1 MSDGTL
7 GPGIPATPGTPP
19 PGTSPAGPTRSTTFG
34 PSALLTPANG
44 ITVIRLLATPVVIVL
59 ILRWGAN
66 WFTFVFGGLLAM
78 SDGIDGWLA
87 RKQGTTR
94 SGAFLDPLADKAV
107 VLGALVALVAK
118 GIVWWLPVA
127 VIAVREV
134 AMSIYRSVVGRH
146 GISIPA
152 RNSAKF
158 KTLVQDIAIGMC
170 LAPPLAGHWTLLNGA
185 MWVAAVLTVFTGAQY
200 LVDGRRAAAERAA
213 AGPAAVTRLRPGGLS
228 GRARSRSWRSVP
240 SSCSGRSPTPTRSGW
255 VSSSPHSAS
264 RRTSTRPW
272 GTTTSASS
280 SPSAPHSPVAT
291 GSSCAA
297 ASDRPTTTS
306 PGTRSP
312 R

>member
-127 VIAVREV
+127 IIAVREI

-185 MWVAAVLTVFTGAQY
+185 MWVAAVLTVYTGAQY
-200 LVDGRRAAAERAA
+200 LVDGRRAAAERAS
-213 AGPAAVTRLRPGGLS
+213 AGPAG
-228 GRARSRSWRSVP
+228 SR
-240 SSCSGRSPTPTRSGW
+240 G
-255 VSSSPHSAS
+255 
-264 RRTSTRPW
+264 
-272 GTTTSASS
+272 
-280 SPSAPHSPVAT
+280 
-291 GSSCAA
+291 
-297 ASDRPTTTS
+297 SDRAA
-306 PGTRSP
+306 
-312 R
+312 